1 MVIYMEKYL
10 NEWESLINEL
20 SNKEEALIKWK
31 QVYEIKSDSLI
42 EEAKKTKTET
52 GKDIIKDTYGGN
64 NDKTR
69 KKYVKDQL
77 KDWDNTIQ
85 GLELSIDWIGRRISF
100 LRTLIQYKTK
110 TMED

>member
-1 MVIYMEKYL
+1 MEKYL

-20 SNKEEALIKWK
+20 SLKEEAIIKWK
-31 QVYEIKSDSLI
+31 TVYEIKSDALI
-42 EEAKKTKTET
+42 EDAKKVKEET
-52 GKDIIKDTYGGN
+52 GKDPIKELYGGN

-77 KDWDNTIQ
+77 KDWDKNITD
-85 GLELSIDWIGRRISF
+85 LELSIDWISRRISF

-110 TMED
+110 IMEE